1 MNKIPEARF
10 FTGLYD
16 TDSPSDWTSLRAY
29 LGYRLFLAGVMLL
42 FFFVIQRGPLGTFS
56 PWLFGVVSLAY
67 SGVTLASLVFSL
79 NRERHYQAQVLLAVM
94 LDIAFITVLMY
105 ASGGVQSGLGILIA
119 ISIALGAISLQ
130 GRTALLLAAIGS
142 LAMIAEELFAHLDRS
157 FENTAYA
164 QAGMLGITFFALA
177 ALAHKLAMRAKQSE
191 ELASQ
196 RSVDLASMEQLN
208 DYVIQQL
215 QAGIV
220 VIDEDQRVQVMN
232 EAAWVLLGMPQAMRH
247 HLLEEVS
254 PTLADEYQEWQHNPQ
269 TAAMPFRASRGGRD
283 LRAEFNKLGE
293 QGEQGTLIVL
303 EDTATLTAQAQQMKL
318 ASLGR
323 LTAGIAHE
331 IRNPLGAIS
340 HAAQLLGESPE
351 LNSSDQRMTEI
362 IQQNSLRVNEV
373 IQNILKLSRQDNPKP
388 KPLMLGDWLREL
400 AGDIRQSLKLRQP
413 QLHVQIEPEGTTV
426 FADAGQLRQVIE
438 VLCDNAMRHFN
449 DEAEQLQI
457 KLLAG
462 ITPESGGPFIEV
474 QDNGPGISQKAASQL
489 FEPFFTT
496 RNEGTGL
503 GLYIARQLSEANRI
517 RLEYQALPGGSCFRL
532 SFPNPKRPKAQ

>member
-196 RSVDLASMEQLN
+196 RSIDLASMEQLN

-449 DEAEQLQI
+449 GKADQLQI

>member
-196 RSVDLASMEQLN
+196 RSIDLASMEQLN

-449 DEAEQLQI
+449 GEADQLQI